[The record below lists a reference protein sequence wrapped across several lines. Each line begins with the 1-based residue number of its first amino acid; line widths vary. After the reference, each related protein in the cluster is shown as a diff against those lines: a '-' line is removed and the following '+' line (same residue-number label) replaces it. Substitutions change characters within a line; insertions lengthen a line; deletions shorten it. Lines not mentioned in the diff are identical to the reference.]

1 MKAKLSVL
9 MLFLAS
15 RDAIALLPPSP
26 SSSSPSSSSSMQ
38 PPRRSERSRTTRLPI
53 FSLPHHL
60 RKCRRNGVGTLR
72 YTTRPEIEDTTT
84 KDDGASNFWYTVSR
98 RNPPSDPKV
107 RTSRI
112 ATPTLSISASNPSA
126 PLAAAVAAEDA
137 LPCVPT
143 LDLEGPLPPGAY
155 VTTTKTTIEDSTD
168 GDAKPTCRISVA
180 LSSLRRE
187 GGSGGG
193 DDFDVSL
200 QVRGMQRFID
210 SGLTSF
216 QLPHRPE
223 DDNTSPAKEYR
234 LDAVLYRQLQRDTPR
249 SVLNRIKVTVPIALS
264 QIQSARA
271 ARTVVMDLLMQYRTD
286 ALDDVQLVFRNNEDD
301 NANRVNTDGSP
312 RGSNRDRFERGGSSS
327 RNPRRRYR
335 SDLFPSDVLR
345 KGHEYMLDAL
355 DALRDLQ
362 REGYV
367 RSVSTRNLPPDAQW
381 LAEQCGFVEAISSN
395 VADGSL
401 LWRPGSPGQVVRQ
414 VQTQEDYDATLRIPS
429 KFLPTILSSPL
440 AGGLLTDRYL
450 NCPSPGQLSNASGR
464 EQQRRIKI
472 LQEYA
477 MRHRADEFESSSLS
491 EAAAWREYQTALD
504 AIHQISRGY
513 VGSDVASV
521 SLRWLLQ
528 QQQLRAPTSGDQH
541 GADSLRNIPIVGGVV
556 VATSFYDPNK
566 QDDAQKQ
573 IARRIKSL
581 RSVFTFQVSN
591 DEMKQL
597 NDLSGWGAIL
607 KSRDATKDR
616 STKEFRFM

>member
-1 MKAKLSVL
+1 M
-9 MLFLAS
+9 
-15 RDAIALLPPSP
+15 
-26 SSSSPSSSSSMQ
+26 
-38 PPRRSERSRTTRLPI
+38 

-60 RKCRRNGVGTLR
+60 RKCRRNRIGTLR
-72 YTTRPEIEDTTT
+72 YSSRPEIEDTT

-98 RNPPSDPKV
+98 RNPPSDPQV
-107 RTSRI
+107 FTSRI
-112 ATPTLSISASNPSA
+112 ATPTLSTSASNPPA
-126 PLAAAVAAEDA
+126 PLAAVATEDP
-137 LPCVPT
+137 LPCVLT
-143 LDLEGPLPPGAY
+143 LDSEGPLPPGAY
-155 VTTTKTTIEDSTD
+155 VTTTKTTTTIEDSTD
-168 GDAKPTCRISVA
+168 GEAKPTCRISVA

-187 GGSGGG
+187 GGSD

-216 QLPHRPE
+216 QLPGTVN
-223 DDNTSPAKEYR
+223 DDDDTSIVQDDR

-249 SVLNRIKVTVPIALS
+249 SVLNRVKVTVPVPLS

-301 NANRVNTDGSP
+301 NANHAKTDGSP
-312 RGSNRDRFERGGSSS
+312 RGSNRDRFERGGSPS

-381 LAEQCGFVEAISSN
+381 LAEQCGLVEAIRSN

-401 LWRPGSPGQVVRQ
+401 LWRPGSRNGQVVPQ

-429 KFLPTILSSPL
+429 KRLPTILSSPL
-440 AGGLLTDRYL
+440 AGGLLSDRYL
-450 NCPSPGQLSNASGR
+450 NCLSLGHVSRVSER
-464 EQQRRIKI
+464 EQRRRIKI
-472 LQEYA
+472 LQDYA
-477 MRHRADEFESSSLS
+477 MRHRSASADKSESSSLS
-491 EAAAWREYQTALD
+491 DVSAWREYQTALD
-504 AIHQISRGY
+504 AIHQTSRGY

-528 QQQLRAPTSGDQH
+528 QQHLRAPTSGGQH
-541 GADSLRNIPIVGGVV
+541 ETDPLRNIPRIGGVV
-556 VATSFYDPNK
+556 VATNFYDPN
-566 QDDAQKQ
+566 QHDDAEKQ

-581 RSVFTFQVSN
+581 RSVFTFQLSN
-591 DEMKQL
+591 DEMEQL

-607 KSRDATKDR
+607 KGRDATKDR
-616 STKEFRFM
+616 PTNELRFM